1 MQNNEKGRFFFILY
15 TQQPQQQQ
23 QQISVKGTSEQSRR
37 FTVQDVFGS
46 GEFAVYTI
54 PPPVDGIP
62 FFFSCHIVHGTNQQ
76 AFLYHDEMAI
86 LIMTQKCWTRAK
98 AAQGSMLARMGL
110 LYIYNLTDYIC
121 QLIHSSPP

>member
-62 FFFSCHIVHGTNQQ
+62 FFFLVT
-76 AFLYHDEMAI
+76 L
-86 LIMTQKCWTRAK
+86 
-98 AAQGSMLARMGL
+98 SMGQISR
-110 LYIYNLTDYIC
+110 
-121 QLIHSSPP
+121 HSFITTKWQF